1 MEAPGLGPRTAI
13 SSTESDFMP
22 NEVEW
27 RATNKSIIEAFFRA
41 LSSGDVQRIGKFLS
55 DDSSWWVSG
64 TVEGISGTYNKAE
77 TLALLEQVTQVY
89 KTGALKIV
97 PSNMIAEGNRV
108 AVEAESYAELHN
120 GKIYNNFYHYVFD
133 LEGGKIKSFKEYMD
147 TQHVRDTF
155 VE

>member
-1 MEAPGLGPRTAI
+1 
-13 SSTESDFMP
+13 
-22 NEVEW
+22 
-27 RATNKSIIEAFFRA
+27 
-41 LSSGDVQRIGKFLS
+41 VQRIGKFLS